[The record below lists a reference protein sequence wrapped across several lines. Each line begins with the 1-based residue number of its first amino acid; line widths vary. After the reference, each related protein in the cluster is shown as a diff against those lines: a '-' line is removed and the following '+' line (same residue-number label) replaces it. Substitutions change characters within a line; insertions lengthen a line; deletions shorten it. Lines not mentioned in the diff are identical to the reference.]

1 MLVFSLVRPSRI
13 LRSCGLA
20 VLRPAVC
27 GLRFEKISD
36 KALFKREKM
45 ANLKSE
51 QVKELADN
59 LLRMTNALGDYR
71 YENFERLSE
80 DENRRIKELHERQ
93 LSHTTELY
101 TKSAVLVMDD
111 VETSLKQIDTITL
124 ETQKLYKNLTT
135 VQKVLDRATSVLTLA
150 VAIIGLDP
158 KGITSSIKGL
168 LAKTA

>member
-1 MLVFSLVRPSRI
+1 
-13 LRSCGLA
+13 
-20 VLRPAVC
+20 
-27 GLRFEKISD
+27 
-36 KALFKREKM
+36 M

-168 LAKTA
+168 LAKTAWP

>member
-1 MLVFSLVRPSRI
+1 
-13 LRSCGLA
+13 
-20 VLRPAVC
+20 
-27 GLRFEKISD
+27 
-36 KALFKREKM
+36 M

-135 VQKVLDRATSVLTLA
+135 VQKVLDRATSVLTPA